1 MLSGQILNS
10 DATLNNFIVTDSKGF
25 IPGEQFTLIVR
36 LQNDELDLRY
46 VPGVASI
53 ITFTFNKTDGTAL
66 EKTSTALD
74 AGDRSLR
81 SMEITEAESEE
92 LLGGNFSFE
101 VDVDGD
107 GQNIRKGIVRNG
119 LARFIDGDC

>member
-10 DATLNNFIVTDSKGF
+10 DALLNNFIVTDSKGF

-36 LQNDELDLRY
+36 LFNEELQLRF
-46 VPGVASI
+46 VPLVASI
-53 ITFTFNKTDGTAL
+53 VTFTFNKTDGTQL
-66 EKTSTALD
+66 SKVSSGLD
-74 AGDRSLR
+74 SGDRSMR
-81 SMEITEAESEE
+81 SITISEAESED

-107 GQNIRKGIVRNG
+107 GQNIRKGIVQNG
-119 LARFIDGDC
+119 LARVVDGDC